1 MWLEKKGEG
10 GKGEEGRC
18 VTSGT
23 WGSEE
28 ITAVAEC
35 NGIRRI
41 KGLQIEDN
49 ALGSDAREG
58 AKTARSLAKKCFKR
72 VAVSD
77 SNGGRVL
84 RSLEEVLR
92 SVNVLFS

>member
-58 AKTARSLAKKCFKR
+58 LKLLEVSQRSASREWRCQIAM
-72 VAVSD
+72 VAEFY
-77 SNGGRVL
+77 GL
-84 RSLEEVLR
+84 
-92 SVNVLFS
+92 